1 MSFESQIIILI
12 ISILLIWVFF
22 QFFFNNSSTKERLK
36 ILLERQ
42 ENLEKSI
49 AEIIE
54 KNFDKIDV
62 KVEKTSTENSS
73 NLQQIREKIALIDRA
88 QQNISGL
95 TENVVD
101 LKNILSNTTQ
111 RGKFGEIILESL
123 IKDNL
128 PKENYEF
135 QKTLSNNSRVDCILK
150 SSGPLNRLC
159 IDAKFPREGYE
170 KVSKSSS
177 KDQRLKNLK
186 VFKSDITNHILDVK
200 NKYIIPGETSEI
212 ALIFIPSEMIYL
224 EIFRLFP
231 DLTQKFY
238 EYKTFLIS
246 PTTLWIVLS
255 AIESLIRDKRI
266 KDNAGLIFQNLE
278 ELTLELTRLES
289 RIRKMDSHFSN
300 AQNDLNDILI
310 TTKKISNKKEKLLKL
325 ENKD

>member
-22 QFFFNNSSTKERLK
+22 QFFFNNSATKERLK

-111 RGKFGEIILESL
+111 RGKFGEITLESL
-123 IKDNL
+123 VKDNL
-128 PKENYEF
+128 PKENYAF
-135 QKTLSNNSRVDCILK
+135 QKTLSNNSRVDCIIK
-150 SSGPLNRLC
+150 SSGPLDRLC
-159 IDAKFPREGYE
+159 IDAKFPRERYE
-170 KVSKSSS
+170 KVLKSSS
-177 KDQRLKNLK
+177 KDQRSKNLK

-246 PTTLWIVLS
+246 PWLF
-255 AIESLIRDKRI
+255 K
-266 KDNAGLIFQNLE
+266 
-278 ELTLELTRLES
+278 
-289 RIRKMDSHFSN
+289 
-300 AQNDLNDILI
+300 
-310 TTKKISNKKEKLLKL
+310 
-325 ENKD
+325 